1 MQPLSRV
8 LLNTQPWD
16 SSRVVDNVTLT
27 GKPAAA
33 RAAHRSSC
41 ASLDGNQ
48 WARGKNIRGWTEQ
61 SVVVHTSAALSV
73 PYRWWPRIMLLELV
87 VYAVGTSTDYEA
99 IAQTYTELVFQCP
112 QAITAN
118 ESAAAG
124 YPTWRYLFNATFAN
138 TQDGSFKVYLLDLI
152 LDFLIVPAYIL
163 HHGEKPVRAEGEP
176 NTGRRQTA
184 KELKQEEKD
193 EEAKGSEELDQT
205 AENREHY

>member
-1 MQPLSRV
+1 MGKREEYSWLDRTICRCTYISSTFGALPLV
-8 LLNTQPWD
+8 
-16 SSRVVDNVTLT
+16 
-27 GKPAAA
+27 
-33 RAAHRSSC
+33 
-41 ASLDGNQ
+41 AS
-48 WARGKNIRGWTEQ
+48 
-61 SVVVHTSAALSV
+61 H
-73 PYRWWPRIMLLELV
+73 
-87 VYAVGTSTDYEA
+87 YAVGTSGLNTDYEA

-124 YPTWRYLFNATFAN
+124 SPTWRYLFNATFAN

-152 LDFLIVPAYIL
+152 LDFLIVPTYIL

-205 AENREHY
+205 VENREHY